1 MTSAT
6 RPERIGYRPVFA
18 NREFRALWLADGQ
31 SSLGDQLSR
40 VALSV
45 LVYDR
50 SGSALLTALV
60 YAVTFLPALLG
71 GVLLGGVADRF
82 PHRNILVSCNLVRAA
97 LVASMAVAGMPIA
110 VLVALVFLSTAAAA
124 PFDSANS
131 AMLADIFEGER
142 YEIASSVRTITH
154 QLAQVLGFA
163 VGGLALTA
171 LDPRVGLLADAVT
184 FVVAAVLV
192 RTAVRL
198 RPAARTHGE
207 DEPYLRSV
215 VEGVQ
220 VIRATPRLRVLLG
233 LAWLMGLLVI
243 PEGLAVPYA
252 AALHASTVGV
262 GLLLAAGPAGT
273 AIGSFLFVKLMSD
286 EQRTRAIGWLAAL
299 AGIPLAAC
307 VWHPALAVS
316 VALWALSGAAGAYL
330 TQLMPQY
337 VRAAPIA
344 RRGQAI
350 GIAASGLM
358 AVQGIGILLGGVL
371 AAQTDAALAV
381 AGAGAVATVLAGV
394 GALRW
399 RQLLAGEL
407 NISVAVAAEPAT
419 ALA

>member
-1 MTSAT
+1 MTAT
-6 RPERIGYRPVFA
+6 KVGGVGYRSVFA

-45 LVYDR
+45 LVYNR

-82 PHRNILVSCNLVRAA
+82 PHRTVLVVCNLARAA
-97 LVASMAVAGMPIA
+97 LVASMAFTGMPIA

-131 AMLADIFEGER
+131 AMLAVIFEGEQ

-163 VGGLALTA
+163 VGGLALTT
-171 LDPRVGLLADAVT
+171 LTPRVGLVADAVT
-184 FVVAAVLV
+184 FVIAAVVV
-192 RTAVRL
+192 RSAVRL
-198 RPAARTHGE
+198 RPAARIH
-207 DEPYLRSV
+207 DDAEPYLRSIA
-215 VEGVQ
+215 EGVQ
-220 VIRATPRLRVLLG
+220 AIRITPRLRVLLG

-252 AALHASTVGV
+252 ATLHASTVGV

-273 AIGSFLFVKLMSD
+273 AIGSLLYVKLMSD
-286 EQRTRAIGWLAAL
+286 EQRTRAIGVLATV
-299 AGIPLAAC
+299 AGLPLAAC
-307 VWHPALAVS
+307 VVHPTLAVS
-316 VALWALSGAAGAYL
+316 VVLWALSGAAGAYL

-381 AGAGAVATVLAGV
+381 AVAGASASALAGV
-394 GALRW
+394 AALRW
-399 RQLLAGEL
+399 RRLLAGE
-407 NISVAVAAEPAT
+407 SHVPVVVAAEPVT